1 MQEQE
6 RHGDTGTQRHISF
19 LLLARIKLFDK
30 LRLRMS
36 QEFSLKARK
45 VLEEYHS
52 KIDAL
57 KSEQHQEWEAINTS
71 RWNWKKKK
79 ELGEQYSLLD
89 ICPYSKGDQGKRWT
103 AESIS
108 GAIFEIFAT

>member
-30 LRLRMS
+30 LRQRMS

-57 KSEQHQEWEAINTS
+57 KSEQHQEWEAINTL
-71 RWNWKKKK
+71 KVELEAEIKK

-89 ICPYSKGDQGKRWT
+89 ICPYSGRVIREKDGQRTD
-103 AESIS
+103 A
-108 GAIFEIFAT
+108 AH